1 MSNASDFIIG
11 NGVLK
16 KYVGPGG
23 DVVIPE
29 GVTRIDRWAFF
40 NCGSLTNVTI
50 PESVIH
56 IYDTAFYGCS
66 GLKDKD
72 GFVIIRGV
80 LQYYAGSGGDVVI
93 PETVTR
99 IGGGDGIFVAGMGYI
114 GAFAGCSSMTSVTIP
129 ESVTSIGYGA
139 FYMCSSLTS
148 ITIPDSVTAIV
159 GKRLFDG
166 CTGLKRLR
174 LPNHPNYLFSI
185 SKGLVPNCYELEEI
199 NIPEDIS
206 ASDIEKG
213 AFDSNT
219 KLWNIHISENTAA
232 KLGQKCL
239 RDALLTPA
247 VICAYLQGKPVSSA
261 LAKEIPAAMRLK
273 AKKEACVKRL
283 LAEDDAES
291 LGKLLSLQK
300 KLSLEE
306 LEEMIKIAVEQQK
319 TTCKA
324 MLMDLKN
331 EHFSADEV
339 EQHMQTQEEKELGI
353 RERSLADWR
362 KIFTVSIAG
371 GKAYLG
377 MYKGEEKLVTVP
389 ARVDKHPVAA
399 LGEKAFAHIDTVTT
413 IYIEEGVEEIGDRAM
428 WGCSALK
435 DVYIPASVTRIGT
448 LAIQGK
454 KKRIHAPE
462 GSAAQAFALANKIPF
477 VAEAAAHR
485 AEAEVKTVKATEQ
498 KPLTAAEWKKIWTY
512 TKLADGTLRL
522 DSCKACDANVI
533 IPSEISGAKVT
544 ELGQNALSPD
554 ASGLRSVI
562 AKQRRQ
568 IRSVTIPDTVQ
579 AIGNEAFSGCAA
591 LEEIVVPESVKSI
604 GRYAFAKCGSLKKAV
619 LPTQGCK
626 LGEGLFFECKD
637 LEEVRLPADLSE
649 LTAQIHGMFE
659 RCEKLSRLELPAG
672 LQRIGRNTFSGC
684 VSLRELRL
692 PESVTEVGNGAF
704 QGCLALSDAQ
714 GFVLIGDRCCCYAG
728 TEATVQIPDGV
739 RIIDICC
746 FSGNRAVKEV
756 LLPNSVEQVGW
767 SAFSKSGLERIVLP
781 DSVKEL
787 GPCVFKHCD
796 MLRELV
802 LPTSLEALPI
812 AMAEDCISLREIRI
826 PENVTEIPYTAFNRC
841 ASLEKVIFPP
851 HLKSIGELAFYGS
864 GLKKL
869 RLPESGERIGEWAFC
884 RCDALET
891 ADLKHIRAL
900 GRGAFELCESL
911 KEVHFSHSLQ
921 KYDCEVF
928 HSCPQL
934 SVFGPANSEAE
945 NCAREFKLPF
955 VAE

>member
-1 MSNASDFIIG
+1 MSSASDFIVEK
-11 NGVLK
+11 GVLK
-16 KYVGPGG
+16 QYVGPGG

-40 NCGSLTNVTI
+40 NRSSLTSVTI
-50 PESVIH
+50 PESVSYIH
-56 IYDTAFYGCS
+56 ETAFYGCS

-80 LQYYAGSGGDVVI
+80 LHYYAGPGGDVVI
-93 PETVTR
+93 PETVTS
-99 IGGGDGIFVAGMGYI
+99 IGGSDGIFVAGMGYI

-129 ESVTSIGYGA
+129 ESVTSIGNGA
-139 FYMCSSLTS
+139 FAGCSGLTS
-148 ITIPDSVTAIV
+148 ITIPDSVTKI
-159 GKRLFDG
+159 GSRKLFAG
-166 CTGLKRLR
+166 CTGLRRLR
-174 LPNHPNYLFSI
+174 LPNQI
-185 SKGLVPNCYELEEI
+185 SSLVPTISNQLVYGCYELEEI
-199 NIPEDIS
+199 NIPECIYSVD
-206 ASDIEKG
+206 KG

-219 KLWNIHISENTAA
+219 KLWNIQASEYVVS
-232 KLGQKCL
+232 KLGKETV
-239 RDALLTPA
+239 RDALLIPPLL
-247 VICAYLQGKPVSSA
+247 CAWLQGKPVCPA
-261 LAKEIPAAMRLK
+261 LAKEIPAALRLK
-273 AKKEACVKRL
+273 AKKTACIERL

-291 LGKLLSLQK
+291 LEKLLSLQK
-300 KLSLEE
+300 KLGLEE
-306 LEEMIKIAVEQQK
+306 LEEMLKKAMEQGK
-319 TTCKA
+319 TTCKT

-331 EHFSADEV
+331 KRFSAADI
-339 EQHMQTQEEKELGI
+339 EQHNQEQEEKELGL
-353 RERSLADWR
+353 RERTLADWR
-362 KIFTVSIAG
+362 KLFAVSVIG

-377 MYKGEEKLVTVP
+377 KYKGAEKLVTVP

-413 IYIEEGVEEIGDRAM
+413 IYIEDGVEEIGYRAM
-428 WGCSALK
+428 WGCSNLK

-448 LAIQGK
+448 QAILGK

-462 GSAAQAFALANKIPF
+462 GSAAQAFAVANKIPF

-485 AEAEVKTVKATEQ
+485 AEAEGKTARAAEQ

-512 TKLADGTLRL
+512 TKLTDGTLRL
-522 DSCKACDANVI
+522 ESCKACDADVI
-533 IPSEISGAKVT
+533 IPSEICGAKVT

-619 LPTQGCK
+619 LPTQVCK
-626 LGEGLFFECKD
+626 LGEGLFFECKE
-637 LEEVRLPADLSE
+637 LEEVKLPADLSE

-672 LQRIGRNTFSGC
+672 LQRIGANTFSGC

-812 AMAEDCISLREIRI
+812 AMAEDCIGLREIRI
-826 PENVTEIPYTAFNRC
+826 PEKVTEIPYYAFC
-841 ASLEKVIFPP
+841 HCTSLEKVIFPP
-851 HLKSIGELAFYGS
+851 HLKCIGDHAFCESGIKELS
-864 GLKKL
+864 
-869 RLPESGERIGEWAFC
+869 LPESVERIDEWAFC

-900 GRGAFELCESL
+900 GRGAFEHCESL
-911 KEVHFSHSLQ
+911 KEVHFSQSLQ
-921 KYDCEVF
+921 KYDWEVF
-928 HSCPQL
+928 HSCQQL